1 MVVVDSCGQISVVG
15 WAGEIQS
22 VACESK
28 NERNFSWVGMK
39 KAATGRKKNVS
50 HIMMKLTELFLC
62 QNGTFWFSSESAVLR
77 QLKQFFFILVCS
89 DLDEW

>member
-1 MVVVDSCGQISVVG
+1 MWIQISVVG

-28 NERNFSWVGMK
+28 NERTFSWVGMK
-39 KAATGRKKNVS
+39 KAATGRKKKNVS

-77 QLKQFFFILVCS
+77 QLKQVFFLFWCVQI
-89 DLDEW
+89 